1 MALTRLA
8 RGKNFLFRFHDY
20 MIIALVVGPFLSYI
34 LWVSFLPGYRSWAH
48 AQFTMGT
55 STETIVVGFSVFW
68 LLAILGIVAAFR
80 DRRLDMLF
88 LCLWSLSTILLLIG
102 FGSLGYKLAEGVVIA
117 YGILGAFGVDYLLHS
132 RALYRVGCW
141 PNGQALLRGLVAI
154 TIGLLLIPT
163 SLAAYGRLSRSW
175 RVPRVDT
182 EILAAAATIRQ
193 EKPDSIPIV
202 LTGCSTGSVMPGFA
216 GARVYAGHWALTPNF
231 HAKCDELAAAGFDE
245 RLGPGFDEQL
255 GFHAFDEQAG
265 PSDSVHG
272 PSPDGIR
279 GMLAEIQPDFV
290 LVSRGTWAEQW
301 LLAHHAALERTVG
314 RRWSLLVV
322 VGFN

>member
-1 MALTRLA
+1 
-8 RGKNFLFRFHDY
+8 
-20 MIIALVVGPFLSYI
+20 
-34 LWVSFLPGYRSWAH
+34 
-48 AQFTMGT
+48 MGT